1 MKKIVALLAFTL
13 SLASCDVLQEMAKT
27 NPGIQIL
34 PPNETEVIAGL
45 KSALEVGIQ
54 NAVSNTSNQ
63 GGYLNNSLIKIPFP
77 PEAARMESVLRDI
90 GMGKQ
95 VDNFVAT
102 MNASAEVAS
111 KQAVEIFAQSI
122 RQMTF
127 SDAMN
132 IWKGDQDAATQFFK
146 RTTTQELTNRFK
158 PEIQKAIAQVELTAL
173 WNPLVSAYNSVPF
186 VTRVNPNLEDYITQL
201 AIDGL
206 FTMVAQE
213 EAKVRQDPAARV
225 NDILKRVF
233 GYQQPT
239 TQP

>member
-1 MKKIVALLAFTL
+1 
-13 SLASCDVLQEMAKT
+13 
-27 NPGIQIL
+27 
-34 PPNETEVIAGL
+34 
-45 KSALEVGIQ
+45 
-54 NAVSNTSNQ
+54 
-63 GGYLNNSLIKIPFP
+63 
-77 PEAARMESVLRDI
+77 MESVLRDI

-127 SDAMN
+127 TDAMN

-213 EAKVRQDPAARV
+213 EAKIRQDPAARV